1 MDEALKLLDSTDIYK
16 RILDH
21 ADEGVNVVDKTGM
34 LIFVN
39 KVSAEYCNS
48 QPSEM
53 IGRQIE
59 DFYPNAML
67 LNVIRTKKA
76 VLGEKIHFVG
86 KKKYVCSSF
95 PIELNGKFVGAYSV
109 FRDVQEIEDL
119 NRRVRYLEMQ
129 VSLTKP
135 EADMA
140 AVVNYGGTLNEVFN
154 RAKRAVGSI
163 GGPRHSIITGES
175 GTGKT
180 MLANLMYNYA
190 KKIGVIGQNAP
201 FIEINCAQFTNPD
214 IAAMEIFGSEEGAY
228 TGSKKKQGL
237 FEQAHGGILFLDEA
251 HTLENY
257 QNLLLKAIESGKI
270 RRIGGSK
277 DIKINVIIIA
287 ASTRDL
293 KDVLL
298 PELYQRLAQYEMYL
312 PSLRERS
319 LEEKEQLFNHFVKK
333 YEQAVKEAHNIN
345 YHVKFTPK
353 AKQMLLDAVYPRNVR
368 QFRDVINYS
377 IDSSSPLLEDIAGQ
391 IDIVNTVTEKDIPFD
406 IAEIEVPKNENPAPE
421 AEIKEEKITPEVA
434 KIIDKM
440 IKEGKGPR
448 KISNELK
455 ALGYPIEYY
464 KVAYYIKTNKK

>member
-1 MDEALKLLDSTDIYK
+1 MDTDHKPVDELEIFK
-16 RILDH
+16 KILNRT
-21 ADEGVNVVDKTGM
+21 DEGVNVVDKNGV
-34 LIFVN
+34 LIYVN
-39 KVSAEYCNS
+39 RVSAEYCNS
-48 QPSEM
+48 RPAEM
-53 IGRQIE
+53 VGRQIE
-59 DFYPNAML
+59 DFYPNAVL

-95 PIELNGKFVGAYSV
+95 PIEFGGKFYGAYSV

-135 EADMA
+135 EKDMDS
-140 AVVNYGGTLNEVFN
+140 VVNYGGTLNEVFN
-154 RAKRAVGSI
+154 KAKRAVGSI

-190 KKIGVIGQNAP
+190 KKIGVIAENAP

-270 RRIGGSK
+270 RRIGGGK
-277 DIKINVIIIA
+277 DISINVIIIA

-319 LEEKEQLFNHFVKK
+319 REEKELLFSHFVKK
-333 YEQAVKEAHNIN
+333 YEQAVMEAHNIS
-345 YHVKFTPK
+345 YHVKFTPE
-353 AKQMLLDAVYPRNVR
+353 AREMLLRAVYPRNVR

-377 IDSSSPLLEDIAGQ
+377 IDSSSPLIEDIAGQ
-391 IDIVNTVTEKDIPFD
+391 NEIVNTVTAKDIPFD
-406 IAEIEVPKNENPAPE
+406 IAEIEIPD
-421 AEIKEEKITPEVA
+421 EIKTKKESQPKEEKITPAVE
-434 KIIDKM
+434 KLIDKM
-440 IKEGKGPR
+440 INEGKGPR

-455 ALGYPIEYY
+455 SMGYPIEYY
-464 KVAYYIKTNKK
+464 KVAYYIKINKK

>member
-1 MDEALKLLDSTDIYK
+1 MIDSILENIDIYK
-16 RILDH
+16 KILDYV
-21 ADEGVNVVDKTGM
+21 DEGVNIVDRNHI
-34 LIFVN
+34 LRYVN
-39 KVSAEYCNS
+39 RTSAEYCNS
-48 QPSEM
+48 KPEEM

-59 DFYPNAML
+59 DFYPNAVL
-67 LNVIRTKKA
+67 LNVLRTKKA

-86 KKKYVCSSF
+86 KKKYVCSSI
-95 PIELNGKFVGAYSV
+95 PIEKNGHFIGAYSI
-109 FRDVQEIEDL
+109 FRDVHEIEDL
-119 NRRVRYLEMQ
+119 NRRVRYLEMHI
-129 VSLTKP
+129 SLNKP
-135 EADMA
+135 EDDMNS
-140 AVVNYGGTLNEVFN
+140 VINYGGTLNSVFK

-190 KKIGVIGQNAP
+190 KKIGVIAQNAP

-237 FEQAHGGILFLDEA
+237 FEQAHNGILFLDEA

-270 RRIGGSK
+270 RRIGGTK
-277 DIKINVIIIA
+277 DISINVIVIA
-287 ASTRDL
+287 ASTRNL

-319 LEEKEQLFNHFVKK
+319 REEKELLFDYFVKK
-333 YEQAVKEAHNIN
+333 YEQAVMDAHNIV
-345 YHVKFTPK
+345 YDVKFT
-353 AKQMLLDAVYPRNVR
+353 AQAREMLLNAVYPRNVR

-377 IDSSSPLLEDIAGQ
+377 IDSSSPLLEDIVGQ
-391 IDIVNTVTEKDIPFD
+391 NKIVNTVTVNDIPFD
-406 IAEIEVPKNENPAPE
+406 IAEIEKP
-421 AEIKEEKITPEVA
+421 AEIKESETKISHGDTKITPETEELI
-434 KIIDKM
+434 KKM
-440 IKEGKGPR
+440 LAEGKGPR
-448 KISNELK
+448 KISNELMAK
-455 ALGYPIEYY
+455 GYHIEYY
-464 KVAYYIKTNKK
+464 KVAYYIKLHKK